1 MKALTKQ
8 VNGLLGDATAGQSK
22 RKRISRARLNRQ
34 LEEKAAVRAYK
45 LGKGRGMTS
54 TTMS

>member
-8 VNGLLGDATAGQSK
+8 VKCLLGDTTVGQSK
-22 RKRISRARLNRQ
+22 RKRMSRARLNRQ

-45 LGKGRGMTS
+45 LGRGRGMTS
-54 TTMS
+54 TMS